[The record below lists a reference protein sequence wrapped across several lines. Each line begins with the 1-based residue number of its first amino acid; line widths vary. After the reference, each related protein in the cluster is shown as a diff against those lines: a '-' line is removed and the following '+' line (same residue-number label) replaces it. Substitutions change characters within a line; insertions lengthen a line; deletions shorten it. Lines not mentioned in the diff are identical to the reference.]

1 MSGGV
6 YGGGERASGFGLPS
20 LAELHL
26 KPSAPNRRDQRSGHP
41 GACHLGA
48 RVGPAPGLGPAPLL
62 PSVLPR
68 TLAHPTQPLHPSTQH
83 CPAPSLQAGRVA
95 CTRPLGKKG
104 DSGSL
109 IPIPRT
115 LDFKPISHLPGPV
128 SKVARLWL
136 CPDLSSELT
145 RGREFGRDLPHTP
158 ISPHR

>member
-20 LAELHL
+20 LAGLHL
-26 KPSAPNRRDQRSGHP
+26 KPSAPNRRDQCSGHP

-62 PSVLPR
+62 PLVLPR
-68 TLAHPTQPLHPSTQH
+68 TLA
-83 CPAPSLQAGRVA
+83 R
-95 CTRPLGKKG
+95 TRPNLYTLQPTTARLLPCKQREWPVQGHWARR

-115 LDFKPISHLPGPV
+115 RDSKPISHLPGPV
-128 SKVARLWL
+128 SKVARL
-136 CPDLSSELT
+136 
-145 RGREFGRDLPHTP
+145 
-158 ISPHR
+158 